1 MAEYWVNNMYK
12 YHKDIILKDEEE
24 NGESNRIDNEI
35 HNGENTR
42 NPVNKWYIE
51 RTLMTEEMKRDK
63 SRSQLRI

>member
-1 MAEYWVNNMYK
+1 MYK

-42 NPVNKWYIE
+42 NPVNK
-51 RTLMTEEMKRDK
+51 
-63 SRSQLRI
+63 